1 MISLKEFNELP
12 TEAQW
17 NYFWQH
23 EVFLCE
29 RRTWNDSSR
38 LYSVHDFYVEIQFDP
53 IWGNATGIFAFK
65 NSCHL
70 DKYVDDQQPNNKDIK
85 DRDIL

>member
-1 MISLKEFNELP
+1 
-12 TEAQW
+12 
-17 NYFWQH
+17 
-23 EVFLCE
+23 
-29 RRTWNDSSR
+29 
-38 LYSVHDFYVEIQFDP
+38 VHDFYVEIQFDP

-70 DKYVDDQQPNNKDIK
+70 NKYVDDQQPNKKDIK